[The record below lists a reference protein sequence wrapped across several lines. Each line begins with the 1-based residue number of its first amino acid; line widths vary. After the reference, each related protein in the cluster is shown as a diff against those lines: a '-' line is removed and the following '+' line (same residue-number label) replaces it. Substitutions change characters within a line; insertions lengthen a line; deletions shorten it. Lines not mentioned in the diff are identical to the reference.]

1 MDKLQR
7 MTKGKIP
14 GEATGIEIRKSVC
27 TLCDPQTQ
35 CGLDC
40 YVKDG
45 RIIKVEGSLENP
57 HSAGTLCSKG
67 AAQRQWVYH
76 EERVRTPLKRVG
88 PRGSGE
94 FVPISWT
101 EALDTVATSLQR
113 LKAESGP
120 ESVVFYCGYPKQL
133 RPFLQRLAFL
143 YGSPNYCTES
153 SACFTAMS
161 MGWRL
166 VYGQMA
172 APDLAH
178 TKCLLVWT
186 GNPFWAGTPNA
197 RRLMDA
203 RERGVKII
211 VVDPRKSPIA
221 GIADLHLA
229 LRPGTDGALA
239 LAMANVIVSE
249 GLYDR
254 QFVSEWTRG
263 FDEFKAYAAGFT
275 LDRAEEITGV
285 PAVLIREA
293 ALLYAT
299 SKPAAMMPSST
310 PVVHHTNGVQNQR
323 AAAALVGL
331 TGNFDI
337 PGGNVVQPA
346 GWLEVGGAGF
356 PTREHQ
362 FKMPRKWSD
371 MPPRVGAQRFPV
383 WTEMIDQG
391 QAMDLPRQVV
401 TGDPYPLRGMVGFG
415 LNYRMFPD
423 SRGWLDAVDSLDFV
437 CVADL
442 FLTDSAKHADIV
454 LPVCSSVERSEM
466 RAYPQKYVIYTQPVI
481 EPLGESRSDMDVIYG
496 LAQKLGLPYQ
506 RLEDAAA
513 VGGAGAGG
521 DTTGAAADSAASGAA
536 QSSADLGGFLPGG
549 APDFR
554 AAFEATLDWVL
565 EPSGMTIAQIREH
578 PGGMPVPDPL
588 PVTFKKYEKNGFP
601 TPSGKM
607 ELSSSILEKHSD
619 RPGIDG
625 LPLYAEPRLSPV
637 SAPDVAS
644 EYPLI
649 LGTGTR
655 LPMFIHSRTFRL
667 PWTRS
672 LRRDAAVDLNPAD
685 ARHYG
690 IATGD
695 TVELSTPRGSI
706 QVKANVTEL
715 AREGVVHMYH
725 DYPEAD
731 VNGLLPGDYLDPI
744 SGFPGY
750 KASLCAVRKVAPV
763 AGGAEGVRP

>member
-7 MTKGKIP
+7 LIQGKIP

-27 TLCDPQTQ
+27 TICDPQTQ

-76 EERVRTPLKRVG
+76 EERLRTPLKRVG
-88 PRGSGE
+88 PRGAGE
-94 FVPISWT
+94 MVPIPWT
-101 EALDTVATSLQR
+101 EALDTITRNLHK

-120 ESVVFYCGYPKQL
+120 ESVIFYCGYPKQL

-153 SACFTAMS
+153 STCFTAMA

-166 VYGQMA
+166 DYGQMA
-172 APDLAH
+172 GPDLAH
-178 TKCLLVWT
+178 TKLLFVWT
-186 GNPFWAGTPNA
+186 GNPFYAGTPNA
-197 RRLMDA
+197 AKLMDA
-203 RERGVKII
+203 HERGVKFI
-211 VVDPRKSPIA
+211 VVDPRNSPIA
-221 GIADLHLA
+221 ALADLHLK

-239 LAMANVIVSE
+239 LAMANVIISE

-263 FDEFKAYAAGFT
+263 FDEFRAYTATFT
-275 LDRAEEITGV
+275 LERAEEITGV
-285 PAVLIREA
+285 PAALIREA
-293 ALLYAT
+293 AVLYAT
-299 SKPAAMMPSST
+299 TKPAAMMPSST

-337 PGGNVVQPA
+337 PGGNVSQPL

-356 PTREHQ
+356 TVRGDA

-371 MPPRVGAQRFPV
+371 LPPRVGGERFPV

-391 QAMDLPRQVV
+391 QAMDIPRQIN
-401 TGDPYPLRGMVGFG
+401 TGDPYPLRGFVGFG
-415 LNYRMFPD
+415 VNYRMFPGSTD
-423 SRGWLDAVDSLDFV
+423 WLEAVRKLDFI
-437 CVADL
+437 CVTDL
-442 FLTDSAKHADIV
+442 FATDTSKYADIV
-454 LPVCSSVERSEM
+454 LPACGSVERSEV
-466 RAYPQKYVIYTQPVI
+466 RGYPQKYVIATQPVI
-481 EPLGESRSDMDVIYG
+481 EPIGESRSDTDIIFG
-496 LAQKLGLPYQ
+496 LAQKLGLDYQ
-506 RLEDAAA
+506 NYDGAP
-513 VGGAGAGG
+513 GGATAER
-521 DTTGAAADSAASGAA
+521 
-536 QSSADLGGFLPGG
+536 GGFLPNG
-549 APDFR
+549 APDFGEAFD
-554 AAFEATLDWVL
+554 AAMDWIL
-565 EPSGMTIAQIREH
+565 QPSGMTMAELKKH
-578 PGGMPVPDPL
+578 PEGMPVPNPI
-588 PVTFKKYEKNGFP
+588 PVAYKKYEKNGFP

-607 ELSSSILEKHSD
+607 EFSSVLLEKHSD

-625 LPLYAEPRLSPV
+625 LPIYNEPRLSPV
-637 SAPDVAS
+637 STPDVAVD
-644 EYPLI
+644 YPLV

-672 LRRDAAVDLNPAD
+672 LRRDAMVDLNPAD
-685 ARHYG
+685 AARFG
-690 IATGD
+690 IADGD
-695 TVELSTPRGSI
+695 PVELSTPQGSI

-715 AREGVVHMYH
+715 ARPGVAHMYH

-731 VNGLLPGDYLDPI
+731 VNSLLSGDYLDPI
-744 SGFPGY
+744 SGFPGF
-750 KASLCAVRKVAPV
+750 KASLCAVKKVAPTT
-763 AGGAEGVRP
+763 AGTQGVTR

>member
-1 MDKLQR
+1 LIQ
-7 MTKGKIP
+7 GKIP

-27 TLCDPQTQ
+27 TICDPQTQ

-76 EERVRTPLKRVG
+76 EERLRTPLKRVG
-88 PRGSGE
+88 PRGAGE
-94 FVPISWT
+94 MVPISWT
-101 EALDTVATSLQR
+101 EALDTITRNLHK

-120 ESVVFYCGYPKQL
+120 ESVIFYCGYPKQL

-153 SACFTAMS
+153 STCFTAMA

-166 VYGQMA
+166 DYGQMA
-172 APDLAH
+172 GPDLAH
-178 TKCLLVWT
+178 TKLLFVWT
-186 GNPFWAGTPNA
+186 GNPFYAGTPNA
-197 RRLMDA
+197 AKLMDA
-203 RERGVKII
+203 HERGVKFI
-211 VVDPRKSPIA
+211 VVDPRNSPIA
-221 GIADLHLA
+221 ALADLHLK

-239 LAMANVIVSE
+239 LAMANVIISE

-263 FDEFKAYAAGFT
+263 FDEFRAYTATFT
-275 LDRAEEITGV
+275 LERAEEITGV
-285 PAVLIREA
+285 PAALIREA
-293 ALLYAT
+293 AVLYAT
-299 SKPAAMMPSST
+299 TKPAAMMPSST

-337 PGGNVVQPA
+337 PGGNVSQPL

-356 PTREHQ
+356 TVRGDA

-371 MPPRVGAQRFPV
+371 LPPRVGGERFPV

-391 QAMDLPRQVV
+391 QAMDIPRQIN
-401 TGDPYPLRGMVGFG
+401 TGDPYPLRGFVGFG
-415 LNYRMFPD
+415 VNYRMFPGSTD
-423 SRGWLDAVDSLDFV
+423 WLEAVRKLDFI
-437 CVADL
+437 CVTDL
-442 FLTDSAKHADIV
+442 FATDTSKYADIV
-454 LPVCSSVERSEM
+454 LPACGSVERSEV
-466 RAYPQKYVIYTQPVI
+466 RGYPQKYVIATQPVI
-481 EPLGESRSDMDVIYG
+481 EPIGESRSDTDIIFG
-496 LAQKLGLPYQ
+496 LAQKLGLDYQ
-506 RLEDAAA
+506 NYDGAP
-513 VGGAGAGG
+513 GGATAER
-521 DTTGAAADSAASGAA
+521 
-536 QSSADLGGFLPGG
+536 GGFLPNG
-549 APDFR
+549 APDFGEAFD
-554 AAFEATLDWVL
+554 AAMDWIL
-565 EPSGMTIAQIREH
+565 QPSGMTMAELKKH
-578 PGGMPVPDPL
+578 PEGMPVPNPI
-588 PVTFKKYEKNGFP
+588 PVAYKKYEKNGFP

-607 ELSSSILEKHSD
+607 EFSSVLLEKHSD

-625 LPLYAEPRLSPV
+625 LPIYNEPRLSPV
-637 SAPDVAS
+637 STPDVAVD
-644 EYPLI
+644 YPLV

-672 LRRDAAVDLNPAD
+672 LRRDAMVDLNPAD
-685 ARHYG
+685 AARFG
-690 IATGD
+690 IADGD
-695 TVELSTPRGSI
+695 PVELSTPQGSI

-715 AREGVVHMYH
+715 ARPGVAHMYH

-731 VNGLLPGDYLDPI
+731 VNSLLSGDYLDPI
-744 SGFPGY
+744 SGFPGF
-750 KASLCAVRKVAPV
+750 KASLCAVKKVAPTT
-763 AGGAEGVRP
+763 AGTQGVTR

>member
-7 MTKGKIP
+7 MIKGKIP
-14 GEATGIEIRKSVC
+14 GEATGIEIRKSIC
-27 TLCDPQTQ
+27 TICDPTTQ

-57 HSAGTLCSKG
+57 HSGGTLCCKG
-67 AAQRQWVYH
+67 AAQRQWVYN
-76 EERVRTPLKRVG
+76 EERLRTPLKRVG

-101 EALDTVATSLQR
+101 EALDTVTENLQR

-133 RPFLQRLAFL
+133 RPFLQRLALL

-153 SACFTAMS
+153 SSCFTAML
-161 MGWRL
+161 MGWQL

-172 APDLAH
+172 GPDIAN

-186 GNPFWAGTPNA
+186 GNALWSNSPNA
-197 RRLMDA
+197 RGLMDA

-211 VVDPRKSPIA
+211 VVDPRNSPIA
-221 GIADLHLA
+221 GIADLHLK

-239 LAMANVIVSE
+239 LAMANVIISE
-249 GLYDR
+249 GLHDR
-254 QFVSEWTRG
+254 EFVGQWTRG
-263 FDEFKAYAAGFT
+263 FEEFKTYASTFT
-275 LDRAEEITGV
+275 LQRAEEITGV
-285 PAVLIREA
+285 PAALIKEA
-293 ALLYAT
+293 ALVYAT
-299 SKPAAMMPSST
+299 TKPAAMMPSST

-323 AAAALVGL
+323 AAVALVGL

-337 PGGNVVQPA
+337 PGGNVVQPG

-356 PTREHQ
+356 TTHVHE
-362 FKMPRKWSD
+362 FEMPRTWSEL
-371 MPPRVGAQRFPV
+371 PPRLGADRFPV
-383 WTEMIDQG
+383 WADMVNQG
-391 QAMDLPRQVV
+391 QSMDFPRHVA
-401 TGDPYPLRGMVGFG
+401 TGDPYPLRGLVGFG

-423 SRGWLDAVDSLDFV
+423 SNGWLEALKKLDFI
-437 CVADL
+437 CVTDL
-442 FLTDSAKHADIV
+442 FLTDSAKYADIV
-454 LPVCSSVERSEM
+454 LPACGSVERSEM
-466 RAYPQKYVIYTQPVI
+466 RAYPQRYAIYTTPVI
-481 EPLGESRSDMDVIYG
+481 EPVGESRSDMDIIYA

-506 RLEDAAA
+506 RLDAEP
-513 VGGAGAGG
+513 AGAAP
-521 DTTGAAADSAASGAA
+521 TGAETAG
-536 QSSADLGGFLPGG
+536 DLGGFLPNG
-549 APDFR
+549 APDFG
-554 AAFEATLDWVL
+554 AAFEASLDWIL
-565 EPSGMTIAQIREH
+565 KPSAMTVAQLKEH
-578 PGGMPVPDPL
+578 PGGMSVPSPMPL
-588 PVTFKKYEKNGFP
+588 TFRKYEKSGFP

-607 ELSSSILEKHSD
+607 EFASSILEKHSD
-619 RPGIDG
+619 RPGIHP
-625 LPLYAEPRLSPV
+625 LPIYAEPKLSPV
-637 SAPDVAS
+637 STPEVAA

-672 LRRDAAVDLNPAD
+672 LRPDAAVDLNPAD
-685 ARHYG
+685 ARHYD
-690 IATGD
+690 IANGD
-695 TVELSTPRGSI
+695 TVELSTPKGSI

-715 AREGVVHMYH
+715 AKEGVAHMYH

-731 VNGLLPGDYLDPI
+731 ANSLLPGDYLDPI

-750 KASLCAVRKVAPV
+750 KSSLCAVKKIAPTPTGAQEVA
-763 AGGAEGVRP
+763 R